1 MSVAAAA
8 SLERRTSKGRRR
20 RASKSREDRKVS
32 AAAGLQRSARLLV
45 VSVSL
50 VVPVL
55 APVKLELLVSSP
67 AETHVA
73 NVKTGAEQVRPRDH
87 CSDLNSTARCRRCRL
102 LLA

>member
-1 MSVAAAA
+1 M
-8 SLERRTSKGRRR
+8 
-20 RASKSREDRKVS
+20 S

-73 NVKTGAEQVRPRDH
+73 YVKTGAEQVRPRDH

-102 LLA
+102 LLARPVKRTV